1 MGTHPIFESDFD
13 CLTENQ
19 NLVSFHRQDA
29 GGNIGGLNSRLSSRP
44 VGPTTGQPSESQE
57 QAVPR
62 VSSKSSTDD
71 KIFRKLKFNRKL
83 KKKKKKRLKE
93 PVVVNTGREMENM
106 EVDSKAEDEQISE
119 ENGSESI
126 LESTGHDIS
135 EKTLRHT
142 VTNINQ
148 L

>member
-13 CLTENQ
+13 CLTENHI
-19 NLVSFHRQDA
+19 VSLHRQDA

-44 VGPTTGQPSESQE
+44 VGPTTGQPSESQDQ

-106 EVDSKAEDEQISE
+106 EVDS
-119 ENGSESI
+119 
-126 LESTGHDIS
+126 
-135 EKTLRHT
+135 
-142 VTNINQ
+142 
-148 L
+148 